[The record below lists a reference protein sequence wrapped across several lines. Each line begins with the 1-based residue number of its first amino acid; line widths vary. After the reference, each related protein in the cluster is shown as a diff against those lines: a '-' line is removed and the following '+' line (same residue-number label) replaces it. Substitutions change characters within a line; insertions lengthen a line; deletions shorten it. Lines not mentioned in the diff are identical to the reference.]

1 MKTAMDPQSLRHDF
15 YLTPE
20 SVTAQH
26 QQSTSFVSP
35 NKSLILFCLV
45 CPSVHVPQ
53 LAISLCLIISPSCD

>member
-15 YLTPE
+15 HLTPE

-35 NKSLILFCLV
+35 YKSLV
-45 CPSVHVPQ
+45 CPFVHVPQ